1 MKNGTR
7 LSKIFDKV
15 VSTGLGIL
23 LAVSVLSSC
32 AEVNPNPVGENEK
45 SGKSAYEIAVDDGF
59 QGTYTEWLLSLKG
72 EKGDTGAQGEKG
84 EKGDTGAQ
92 GEKGEKGDT
101 GAQGEKGEKGDTG
114 AQGEKGEKGE
124 KGDTG
129 AQGEKGE
136 KGDTGAQGEKGEKGD
151 TGAQGE
157 KGEKGDTGAQGEKGE
172 KGDTG
177 AQGEKGEKG
186 DTGRGILKIEVIDG
200 FLWITYTDN
209 PDEKVNAGKI
219 SQGEDYE
226 GTEGLEFYPLPDG
239 TVGVKAGRTLYL
251 EEVTIPAVYQGMVVS
266 TILDHAFENAYNL
279 EKIALPTS
287 ITAICSYAFYGCK
300 NAEITIGVGVN
311 KIGANAFYECTQDNI
326 TFEDEETWKEAMK
339 GKSAYNYKYIT
350 TPEGGISETITTNTT
365 KYLVNGFS
373 LSELITGDV
382 SALTYLNNSYAAKI
396 NPDRWPPKYETYSLY
411 TIEWSK

>member
-23 LAVSVLSSC
+23 LTVSVLSSC
-32 AEVNPNPVGENEK
+32 AEVNPDPVGENEK

-59 QGTYTEWLLSLKG
+59 QGTYTEWLLSL
-72 EKGDTGAQGEKG
+72 
-84 EKGDTGAQ
+84 
-92 GEKGEKGDT
+92 
-101 GAQGEKGEKGDTG
+101 
-114 AQGEKGEKGE
+114 
-124 KGDTG
+124 
-129 AQGEKGE
+129 
-136 KGDTGAQGEKGEKGD
+136 KGEKGD

-239 TVGVKAGRTLYL
+239 TVGVKAGRALYL

-279 EKIALPTS
+279 KKIALPTS

-311 KIGANAFYECTQDNI
+311 KIGANAFYGCTPDNI

-339 GKSAYNYKYIT
+339 GKSAYNFKYIT
-350 TPEGGISETITTNTT
+350 TPEGGISETTTTNTT

-382 SALTYLNNSYAAKI
+382 SALIYLNNSYAAKV

>member
-114 AQGEKGEKGE
+114 AQGEKGE

-239 TVGVKAGRTLYL
+239 TVGVKAGRALYL

-279 EKIALPTS
+279 KKIALPTS

-311 KIGANAFYECTQDNI
+311 KIGANAFYGCTPDNI

-339 GKSAYNYKYIT
+339 DKSAYTYKYVC
-350 TPEGGISETITTNTT
+350 TPGGTIISETITTITT
-365 KYLVNGFS
+365 EYLVNDFT
-373 LSELITGDV
+373 LSELITGEV
-382 SALTYLNNSYAAKI
+382 SALIYKNNSYLA
-396 NPDRWPPKYETYSLY
+396 NSDPDRYPPKYETYSLY